1 MQWYVDFIELSPT
14 AIVKKQHNYKYKTD
28 HIHEGKIKK
37 YEHKQKI
44 INNKK
49 NSNTKNLKKLSKM
62 K

>member
-1 MQWYVDFIELSPT
+1 MQWYVDFIKLSPT
-14 AIVKKQHNYKYKTD
+14 AIVKKQHNYKYKTV

-49 NSNTKNLKKLSKM
+49 IYKYKIFKKIK
-62 K
+62 